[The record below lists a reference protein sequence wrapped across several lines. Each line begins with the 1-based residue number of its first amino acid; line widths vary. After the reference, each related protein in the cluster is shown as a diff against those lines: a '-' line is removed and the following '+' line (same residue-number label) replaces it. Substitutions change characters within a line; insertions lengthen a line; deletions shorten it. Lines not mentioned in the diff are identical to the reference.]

1 MVFSAPICKDLAGC
15 HFLLQ
20 NKKKL
25 NKLKIS
31 DFSWADQNVRMQSKR
46 QNGLHVNTVLEFWET
61 VRLFPTGVEV
71 KNSVLLITYTEIEQL
86 SKCMADG
93 GNHIFPTAR
102 EFRDKEKN
110 GAKMIHVL
118 MY

>member
-1 MVFSAPICKDLAGC
+1 M
-15 HFLLQ
+15 
-20 NKKKL
+20 
-25 NKLKIS
+25 
-31 DFSWADQNVRMQSKR
+31 
-46 QNGLHVNTVLEFWET
+46 NTVLELRET
-61 VRLFPTGVEV
+61 VRWFPTGVEV

-102 EFRDKEKN
+102 EFRGKEKN
-110 GAKMIHVL
+110 GAKMIPVL

>member
-1 MVFSAPICKDLAGC
+1 MSFSS
-15 HFLLQ
+15 
-20 NKKKL
+20 
-25 NKLKIS
+25 LKQEKTEQTKFS

-71 KNSVLLITYTEIEQL
+71 KNSVLLLTYTEIEQL
-86 SKCMADG
+86 STCMADG

-110 GAKMIHVL
+110 GAKMIPVL